1 MARPAS
7 GIEHID
13 AAKELLRTAK
23 TADELRRAQAVLL
36 PLTLGF
42 SMQQT
47 AAVIGRSIGAT
58 CSMRTRFLAI
68 REGCRVAARS
78 KRELRNRASTSLQEE
93 ARVLDEVFSGAAEGQ
108 VLVVPQLKPLIDQ
121 KLGKTLS
128 LSSIYRML
136 ARHGWRKLA
145 PDTMHPKGDA
155 QVREDW
161 KKNSAQHWSKSTPA
175 SRDLHRSG

>member
-7 GIEHID
+7 GAEHID

-23 TADELRRAQAVLL
+23 TAEELRLAQAVLL
-36 PLTLGF
+36 PLTQGF

-47 AAVIGRSIGAT
+47 AAVIGRSVGAT
-58 CSMRTRFLAI
+58 CSMRTRFMAVHAG
-68 REGCRVAARS
+68 RRAAARS
-78 KRELRNRASTSLQEE
+78 KRELRNHASASLQEE
-93 ARVLDEVFSGAAEGQ
+93 ARVLDKVFSGAAEGQ

-121 KLGKTLS
+121 HLGKTLS

-145 PDTMHPKGDA
+145 PDTAHPQGDA
-155 QVREDW
+155 QARDDW
-161 KKNSAQHWSKSTPA
+161 KKNSAPRWIKSAPA
-175 SRDLHRSG
+175 FPALRR

>member
-7 GIEHID
+7 GTAHIA
-13 AAKELLRTAK
+13 AAKDLLRTAK
-23 TADELRRAQAVLL
+23 TAEELRRAQAVLL

-47 AAVIGRSIGAT
+47 AAAIGRSVGAT
-58 CSMRTRFLAI
+58 CTMRTRFLAI
-68 REGCRVAARS
+68 REGRRVAARS
-78 KRELRNRASTSLQEE
+78 KRELRNRASTPLQEE
-93 ARVLDEVFSGAAEGQ
+93 ARALDEVFCGAAEGQ

-121 KLGKTLS
+121 QLGKTLS

-145 PDTMHPKGDA
+145 PDTAHPQGDA

-161 KKNSAQHWSKSTPA
+161 KKNSAQRWIKSAPA
-175 SRDLHRSG
+175 FPVQSR